1 MQKFGTGQVLGEDGE
16 PVRKTAS
23 RPLTDQDVRDIER
36 EGDPAPQTEG
46 E

>member
-1 MQKFGTGQVLGEDGE
+1 MQKFGTGQIVDEDGH

-23 RPLTDQDVRDIER
+23 APLTEEDVRQIES
-36 EGDPAPQTEG
+36 EGDQG

>member
-1 MQKFGTGQVLGEDGE
+1 MQKYGTGQILTEDGM

-23 RPLTDQDVRDIER
+23 APQLTEDDVREIER
-36 EGDPAPQTEG
+36 EGEDEPE